1 MKELTIEQKAKAY
14 DDAIRIAQE
23 LYNNPNSS
31 NIGKWYV
38 CTVFPELQESEDEKV
53 RESLLEYLHTLP
65 NHYSHSGVCAPEW
78 IAWIEKQKYAI
89 TCSEEQMKVLNE
101 VLNFAANHESPHWNY
116 YIFETLNNLI
126 RQLKN

>member
-14 DDAIRIAQE
+14 DEAIRIAQE

-38 CTVFPELQESEDEKV
+38 CTVFPELQESEDERV

-78 IAWIEKQKYAI
+78 IAWLEKQGEQKPW
-89 TCSEEQMKVLNE
+89 SEEDKKKISDILAILRGGENCYY
-101 VLNFAANHESPHWNY
+101 NSPTLIDWLKCLEDR
-116 YIFETLNNLI
+116 YI
-126 RQLKN
+126 